1 MKQTSYY
8 RAEARSMLG
17 GQIFSEKWLYALLI
31 CLVVSLVNGIL
42 SSTGLLIILL
52 GPITA
57 GVAAVFL
64 KMRREGT
71 KADFESLLWC
81 TKENRFVSTLLLG
94 LMETIFLTLWFCL
107 FIIPCIVKSYAYSM
121 SFYIQQDHPEYDWNQ
136 CITESRKLM
145 DGKKANL
152 FLLDLSFI
160 GWIIV
165 SLFTL
170 GIGMLWVQPY
180 MEAAHAAFYEDI
192 KAPVIKV
199 EEPAPEPAAE

>member
-199 EEPAPEPAAE
+199 EEPASEPAAE

>member
-8 RAEARSMLG
+8 RAEARSILG
-17 GQIFSEKWLYALLI
+17 GQIFSEKWLYALLV
-31 CLVVSLVNGIL
+31 CLIASAVAGFASSTGIL
-42 SSTGLLIILL
+42 SLVLA
-52 GPITA
+52 GPIAA
-57 GVAAVFL
+57 GLAAVFL
-64 KMRREGT
+64 KIRREGT
-71 KADFESLLWC
+71 KADFETLLWS
-81 TKENRFVSTLLLG
+81 TKENRFLPTLLLG
-94 LMETIFLTLWFCL
+94 LMQTIFLLLWFCL
-107 FIIPCIVKSYAYSM
+107 FIIPSIVKSYAYSM

-160 GWIIV
+160 GWFIV
-165 SLFTL
+165 SLCTF
-170 GIGMLWVQPY
+170 GIGMLWVKPY

-199 EEPAPEPAAE
+199 EEPASEPAA

>member
-17 GQIFSEKWLYALLI
+17 GQIFSEKWLYALLV

-42 SSTGLLIILL
+42 SSTGLLIILA
-52 GPITA
+52 GPISA

-94 LMETIFLTLWFCL
+94 LMQTIFLFLWSCL
-107 FIIPCIVKSYAYSM
+107 FIIPGIVKSYAYSM

-199 EEPAPEPAAE
+199 EEPASEPAAE